1 MKRKCL
7 FLFWMGLVCLTACG
21 QSQQATVLPGNS
33 ATETRSAE
41 IPTLTFTNTATNFV
55 TETATPMATRT
66 PVPTATDFPRATPL
80 AWQSEALTDGVI
92 LYTSREQDNVIEKID
107 RESPLP
113 EVFFSQEECCL
124 MLYTGK
130 MTSPDRKYAA
140 IVTGAVELLVT
151 DGQTQISANLDKL
164 NAIDIVYWPNNE
176 QVFLWPKDYDS
187 APFGKLILYSPF
199 TQEAKLIIPSFP
211 DLVNTDLFPVSQWQ
225 NAMNDAKY
233 DPSLSFVVYYRA
245 VMGEGDVFNSIV
257 LWDIQNNQELWHRN
271 LAYTTSWPFP
281 SEPEWSPDGKRFAIF
296 LPTVKN
302 LSQLELVIIDSSGNE
317 TIMDPSKLP
326 QSIRYG
332 AGLEW
337 SPDGNFLAFY
347 VQDNDQLRLLI
358 YDLEKDEIW
367 DPLII
372 IHYSDALLGEM
383 QGVVWSPDSTQF
395 LVTQEF
401 IHYLDSFSYLADV
414 DKRQIYNFLT
424 PFENAVWLASN
435 Q

>member
-1 MKRKCL
+1 
-7 FLFWMGLVCLTACG
+7 V
-21 QSQQATVLPGNS
+21 
-33 ATETRSAE
+33 
-41 IPTLTFTNTATNFV
+41 
-55 TETATPMATRT
+55 
-66 PVPTATDFPRATPL
+66 
-80 AWQSEALTDGVI
+80 
-92 LYTSREQDNVIEKID
+92 
-107 RESPLP
+107 
-113 EVFFSQEECCL
+113 
-124 MLYTGK
+124 
-130 MTSPDRKYAA
+130 
-140 IVTGAVELLVT
+140 
-151 DGQTQISANLDKL
+151 
-164 NAIDIVYWPNNE
+164 
-176 QVFLWPKDYDS
+176 
-187 APFGKLILYSPF
+187 
-199 TQEAKLIIPSFP
+199 
-211 DLVNTDLFPVSQWQ
+211 
-225 NAMNDAKY
+225 
-233 DPSLSFVVYYRA
+233 
-245 VMGEGDVFNSIV
+245 
-257 LWDIQNNQELWHRN
+257 
-271 LAYTTSWPFP
+271 
-281 SEPEWSPDGKRFAIF
+281 PEWSPDGKRFAIF

-317 TIMDPSKLP
+317 TSIASSKLP

-347 VQDNDQLRLLI
+347 VQNNDQLRLLV

-372 IHYSDALLGEM
+372 IDYSDALLGEM